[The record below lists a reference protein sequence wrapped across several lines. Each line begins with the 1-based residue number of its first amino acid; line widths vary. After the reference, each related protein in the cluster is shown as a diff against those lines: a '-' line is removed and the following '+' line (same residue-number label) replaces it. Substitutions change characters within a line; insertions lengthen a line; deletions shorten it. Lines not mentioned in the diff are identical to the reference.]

1 MPLRALIDN
10 IEIISTYLNSNEW
23 IELRDKIK
31 QESLDVIISQTDKKG
46 YLRTSKNGLQH
57 FVHKKG
63 EAPED
68 FKTESPQLLFIKS
81 QILLGCKE
89 AGWNAISEY
98 VENEWSADILASNEK
113 NRIAFQVQ
121 WSPYSFEKTKA
132 RQKYYKQDSVRGCW
146 FFKNPPKELR
156 DWDKKPI
163 ADKDIPLFKI
173 VETENKDIKV
183 DFNNQLLE
191 VKEFIVLL
199 LCRKIKFCSAMKAI
213 RKQMITINFYEKSC
227 WKCGANQHSYYLSE
241 TVKSNCGEDMYL
253 ESVMWQEDD
262 AIEFSPVIQNAI
274 RDFLVTDKGKGIK
287 IGRIKKRFSKTVGHS
302 YMSFGCSKCDA
313 IFGGWHNH
321 EEIME
326 VKMSGPDIVFEV
338 ELELPIIRE
347 EREHWCLSEKK
358 EFCE

>member
-10 IEIISTYLNSNEW
+10 IEIISTYLTSNDW
-23 IELRDKIK
+23 DELKNRIK
-31 QESLDVIISQTDKKG
+31 QESLDVIISQTEKKG

-68 FKTESPQLLFIKS
+68 YKTESSQLLFIKS

-89 AGWNAISEY
+89 AGWKAISEY
-98 VENEWSADILASNEK
+98 EESKWDADVLAVNGK

-121 WSPYSFEKTKA
+121 WSPCTHEKIIAK
-132 RQKYYKQDSVRGCW
+132 QKEYKEDSVRGCW

-173 VETENKDIKV
+173 IETEDKSLQV
-183 DFNNQLLE
+183 DFNNQLFE
-191 VKEFIVLL
+191 IKEFVFFLL
-199 LCRKIKFCSAMKAI
+199 SRKIKFCSTMKA
-213 RKQMITINFYEKSC
+213 RKKQSITINFYEKSC
-227 WKCGANQHSYYLSE
+227 WKCGANQHSYFLSE
-241 TVKSNCGEDMYL
+241 TVESICGEDMYL
-253 ESVMWQEDD
+253 ESAMWEND

-274 RDFLVTDKGKGIK
+274 KEFLLTDRGKNIK

-302 YMSFGCSKCDA
+302 YMSFGCVKCDA

-326 VKMSGPDIVFEV
+326 VKMYGAAIAFEV
-338 ELELPIIRE
+338 ELELPIIRAD
-347 EREHWCLSEKK
+347 REHWCLNKSK

>member
-1 MPLRALIDN
+1 MPLRALIDD
-10 IEIISTYLNSNEW
+10 IEIISTYLTSNDW
-23 IELRDKIK
+23 DELKDRIK
-31 QESLDVIISQTDKKG
+31 QESLDVIISQTEKKG

-68 FKTESPQLLFIKS
+68 YKTESPQLLFIKS

-89 AGWNAISEY
+89 AGWDAISEY
-98 VENEWSADILASNEK
+98 EESKWSADVLAINGK

-121 WSPYSFEKTKA
+121 WSPCTYEKTIAK
-132 RQKYYKQDSVRGCW
+132 QKEYKEDSVRGCW

-163 ADKDIPLFKI
+163 ANKDIPLFKI
-173 VETENKDIKV
+173 IEAEDKSLKV
-183 DFNNQLLE
+183 DFNNQLFE
-191 VKEFIVLL
+191 ISEFVFFLL
-199 LCRKIKFCSAMKAI
+199 SRKIKFCSTMKA
-213 RKQMITINFYEKSC
+213 REKQSITINFYKKSC
-227 WKCGANQHSYYLSE
+227 WKCGANQHSYFLSE
-241 TVKSNCGEDMYL
+241 TVKSICGEDMYL
-253 ESVMWQEDD
+253 ESVMWEND

-274 RDFLVTDKGKGIK
+274 KEFLLTDKGKNIK
-287 IGRIKKRFSKTVGHS
+287 IGKIKKRFSKTVGHS
-302 YMSFGCSKCDA
+302 YMSFGCVKCDA

-326 VKMSGPDIVFEV
+326 VKMYGADIAYEV

-347 EREHWCLSEKK
+347 EREHWCLNKSK